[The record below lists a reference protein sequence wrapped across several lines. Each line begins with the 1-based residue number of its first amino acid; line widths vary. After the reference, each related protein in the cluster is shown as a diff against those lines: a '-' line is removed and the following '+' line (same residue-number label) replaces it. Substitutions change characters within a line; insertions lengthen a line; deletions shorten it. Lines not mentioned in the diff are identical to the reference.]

1 MQGTPGRT
9 PDLGSGPV
17 FRHLD
22 AEERAELEGLME
34 PAYFDAGQAIF
45 REGGP
50 EERLY
55 VITAGTVEV
64 HKRGLRG
71 RRPHLAAGGAPAG
84 GPGRGGRLSVIP
96 AGTGAGHRRVLRG
109 RRQHL
114 ATVGAPTVVGEMG
127 LLTEP
132 RAAATVEA
140 VTPVEA
146 HGIGRDRLLEMLD
159 DDSPAACKLVYEIG
173 RTLAERMAKTDDTVA
188 EVIVRLEDARP
199 GTGEADVFRDRLVR
213 DWSF

>member
-1 MQGTPGRT
+1 MQGTP
-9 PDLGSGPV
+9 DLGAVPA

-22 AEERAELEGLME
+22 ADERAELEGLME
-34 PAYFDAGQAIF
+34 PAYFEAGQAIF

-55 VITAGTVEV
+55 VITTGTVEV
-64 HKRGLRG
+64 YKK
-71 RRPHLAAGGAPAG
+71 
-84 GPGRGGRLSVIP
+84 
-96 AGTGAGHRRVLRG
+96 VLRR

-114 ATVGAPTVVGEMG
+114 ATVQAPTVVGEMG

-146 HGIGRDRLLEMLD
+146 HGIDRDLLLEMLD
-159 DDSPAACKLVYEIG
+159 DDAPAACKLVYEIG
-173 RTLAERMAKTDDTVA
+173 RTLAERMARTDRTVA
-188 EVIVRLEDARP
+188 EVVSRIEVAQA
-199 GTGEADVFRDRLVR
+199 GVTGEGDVFRDQLVR

>member
-9 PDLGSGPV
+9 PDLGSVPA

-22 AEERAELEGLME
+22 AEERAELEALME

-55 VITAGTVEV
+55 VVTSGTVEV
-64 HKRGLRG
+64 HK
-71 RRPHLAAGGAPAG
+71 
-84 GPGRGGRLSVIP
+84 
-96 AGTGAGHRRVLRG
+96 RVLRG

-114 ATVGAPTVVGEMG
+114 ATVAAPTVVGEMG

-132 RAAATVEA
+132 RATATVEA

-146 HGIGRDRLLEMLD
+146 YGIGRDRLLDMLD

-173 RTLAERMAKTDDTVA
+173 CTLAARMAKTDEKVA
-188 EVIVRLEDARP
+188 EVISRLEDARP
-199 GTGEADVFRDRLVR
+199 GADNLDVFHDRLAR
-213 DWSF
+213 DWGL

>member
-1 MQGTPGRT
+1 MQGTPGGRT
-9 PDLGSGPV
+9 PDLGSVPV

-22 AEERAELEGLME
+22 AEERAELQGVME
-34 PAYFDAGQAIF
+34 PAYFDAGQVIF

-50 EERLY
+50 AERLY

-64 HKRGLRG
+64 HK
-71 RRPHLAAGGAPAG
+71 
-84 GPGRGGRLSVIP
+84 
-96 AGTGAGHRRVLRG
+96 RVLRG

-146 HGIGRDRLLEMLD
+146 HGIARDKLLEMLD

-173 RTLAERMAKTDDTVA
+173 RTLAERMARTNETVA
-188 EVIVRLEDARP
+188 EVIARLEDARP
-199 GTGEADVFRDRLVR
+199 GSGDVDVFRDQLVR